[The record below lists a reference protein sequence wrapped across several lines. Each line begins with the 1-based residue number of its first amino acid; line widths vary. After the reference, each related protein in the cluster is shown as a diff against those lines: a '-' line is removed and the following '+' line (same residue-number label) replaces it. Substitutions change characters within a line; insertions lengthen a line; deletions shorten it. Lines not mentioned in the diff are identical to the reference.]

1 MSQLIQFF
9 RRKKPPSQDNTTV
22 WVKVTNVVATTALH
36 GPIDLN
42 AVVEAY
48 PFAEYRPEQFPG
60 VVLRLHKPKAVIL
73 LFHTGKLVCTGAAS
87 TEQAQKAITWS
98 INCKPTRL
106 LINMM
111 YPLQF
116 KMWSPPAVLAAKWI

>member
-9 RRKKPPSQDNTTV
+9 RRKKPPSQHNTTV
-22 WVKVTNVVATTALH
+22 WVKVTNVVATAALH
-36 GPIDLN
+36 GSIDLN
-42 AVVEAY
+42 AVVETY
-48 PFAEYRPEQFPG
+48 PFAEYRPERFPG

-87 TEQAQKAITWS
+87 TEQAQKAI
-98 INCKPTRL
+98 CKPTRL
-106 LINMM
+106 LISMT

-116 KMWSPPAVLAAKWI
+116 KMLSPPAVLAAK